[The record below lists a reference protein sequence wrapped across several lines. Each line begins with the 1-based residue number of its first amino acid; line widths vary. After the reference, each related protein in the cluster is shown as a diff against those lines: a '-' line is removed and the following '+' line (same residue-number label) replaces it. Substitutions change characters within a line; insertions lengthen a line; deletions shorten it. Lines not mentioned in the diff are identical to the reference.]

1 MTAGAGSSFLPPAP
15 RRFDSAPGCKGKET
29 AVSELYD
36 HEKVNSCISAIAQ
49 CAKAL
54 GVNLLE
60 LREAC
65 RAVAHTCD
73 GIMAEH
79 AKQAGEKLEDVQ

>member
-1 MTAGAGSSFLPPAP
+1 M
-15 RRFDSAPGCKGKET
+15 
-29 AVSELYD
+29 SELYE
-36 HEKVNSCISAIAQ
+36 HEKVNACINAIAQ
-49 CAKAL
+49 CAKAM

-79 AKQAGEKLEDVQ
+79 AKQAEQDHTEEESQ